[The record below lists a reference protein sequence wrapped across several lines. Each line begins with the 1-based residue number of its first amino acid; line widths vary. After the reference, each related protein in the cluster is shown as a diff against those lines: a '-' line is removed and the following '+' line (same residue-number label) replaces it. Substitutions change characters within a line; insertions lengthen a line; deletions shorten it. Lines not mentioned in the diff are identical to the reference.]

1 MMSRS
6 KEHLSVFHS
15 HIGQYNTNIRNVICH
30 LNFMRFLII
39 FSQWT
44 SKKAGARCSSEVEYP
59 FMVRWFVGSIPH
71 GGSFELFI
79 VPVSAPRHV

>member
-30 LNFMRFLII
+30 LNVMLFFNNI
-39 FSQWT
+39 FTIDFKESW
-44 SKKAGARCSSEVEYP
+44 SE
-59 FMVRWFVGSIPH
+59 M
-71 GGSFELFI
+71 
-79 VPVSAPRHV
+79 